1 MDNKKEFVV
10 SKDMEITISDEDS
23 IIVTSKNPVQIKGLY
38 NSHEIGYIIDF
49 ADLVIQNNNIVKNKE
64 NGYINNIIIIS
75 NNKIN
80 ILCENGS
87 DMIFF
92 KRLIENVKNIEY
104 NRIYEDEEIKYEY
117 KKSFSIKIQTL
128 N

>member
-1 MDNKKEFVV
+1 MDNTKEFVV
-10 SKDMEITISDEDS
+10 SKDIEVTISDEDS

-38 NSHEIGYIIDF
+38 DSHQIGYIIDF
-49 ADLVIQNNNIVKNKE
+49 ADLVIKNKNIVKNKE
-64 NGYINNIIIIS
+64 NGHINNIIIIS

-80 ILCENGS
+80 ILCENAS

-92 KRLIENVKNIEY
+92 KRLIENIKNIEY
-104 NRIYEDEEIKYEY
+104 NRAYEDEKIVYEY

>member
-1 MDNKKEFVV
+1 MDNTKEFVV
-10 SKDMEITISDEDS
+10 SKDIEVTISDEDS

-38 NSHEIGYIIDF
+38 DSHQIGRILDF
-49 ADLVIQNNNIVKNKE
+49 ADLVIQNNNIVKNKD
-64 NGYINNIIIIS
+64 NGHINNIIITS

-80 ILCENGS
+80 ILCENAS

-92 KRLIENVKNIEY
+92 KRLIENIKNIEY
-104 NRIYEDEEIKYEY
+104 NRDYKDEEIVYEY
-117 KKSFSIKIQTL
+117 KKSFLIKIQTP